1 MELCSARR
9 RHWTRCLTAPSPK
22 DNQYF
27 AWIQDLVSGNR
38 TREELAD
45 ELRRGCVVG
54 TGDPSRV

>member
-1 MELCSARR
+1 MFSQK
-9 RHWTRCLTAPSPK
+9 TALDALSDSPEPK

-54 TGDPSRV
+54 TGDPSHV

>member
-1 MELCSARR
+1 M
-9 RHWTRCLTAPSPK
+9 TALDALSDSPEPK
-22 DNQYF
+22 DNHYF

-54 TGDPSRV
+54 TGDPPHE